1 MAADRTPDGPSD
13 GARTVDEPD
22 RRRAALAYLRPRA
35 RLVVTATFTGA
46 VVGIV
51 LATALT
57 VGYDPTFAARKAFGL
72 GLLALGFG
80 VVGWS
85 GSVIAGP
92 GFENMQRHLD
102 TDSDWSEADS
112 RRAMARVASFGFGV
126 ALLAPPVATVL
137 GA

>member
-1 MAADRTPDGPSD
+1 MAADRRPD

-22 RRRAALAYLRPRA
+22 RRRALLAYLRPRA
-35 RLVVTATFTGA
+35 RLVVTATLTGA
-46 VVGIV
+46 VVGIA
-51 LATALT
+51 LATMLALR
-57 VGYDPTFAARKAFGL
+57 YDPAFAARKTFGV

-92 GFENMQRHLD
+92 GFENMRRHLD

-126 ALLAPPVATVL
+126 ALLAPPVARLL

>member
-1 MAADRTPDGPSD
+1 MAADTGRPEPAEDGD
-13 GARTVDEPD
+13 ADPD
-22 RRRAALAYLRPRA
+22 RRRALLAYLRPRA
-35 RLVVTATFTGA
+35 RLVATAVAVGA
-46 VVGIV
+46 AAGTV
-51 LATALT
+51 LALGLT
-57 VGYDPTFAARKAFGL
+57 IVFDPMFAARKAFGV

-102 TDSDWSEADS
+102 TGSDWSEMDS
-112 RRAMARVASFGFGV
+112 RRAMSRVASFGFGV
-126 ALLAPPVATVL
+126 ALLAPPVTTVL

>member
-1 MAADRTPDGPSD
+1 MAADTGRSGRANGGDADPN
-13 GARTVDEPD
+13 
-22 RRRAALAYLRPRA
+22 RRRALLGYLGPRA
-35 RLVVTATFTGA
+35 RLVASAVLAGTVAGTVLA
-46 VVGIV
+46 VV
-51 LATALT
+51 LT
-57 VGYDPTFAARKAFGL
+57 VIFDPAFAARKAFGV

-102 TDSDWSEADS
+102 TDSDWTEADS
-112 RRAMARVASFGFGV
+112 RRAMARVASFGLGV
-126 ALLAPPVATVL
+126 ALLAPPVTTLL